1 MSALNEHKSS
11 GSLTGKVAMITG
23 GASGI
28 GRATALLFAREG
40 AAVVVVDID
49 EPKAQAVVQSI
60 VDEGGK
66 AMFLHCDVTNAS
78 DCKSW

>member
-1 MSALNEHKSS
+1 MPDLNEDKRRGLLS
-11 GSLTGKVAMITG
+11 GKVAMITG

-49 EPKAQAVVQSI
+49 EPKGQAVVQSM
-60 VDEGGK
+60 VKEGGK
-66 AMFLHCDVTNAS
+66 AVFLHCM
-78 DCKSW
+78 